1 VNRPRLPR
9 SRGGRLALGVATG
22 IVLAAFV
29 AVWAI
34 PNVAGAAFVDVRAV
48 AVAHASAD
56 GTMTAVG
63 GSPAVAADRIDVSV
77 EVVNNYPL
85 SVVVGASSSGNDF
98 RATVYRRDSGGRLT
112 AVWHGSTSDPAL
124 EEGSDSPVGG
134 SSSDVAALIAP
145 GASRHLIAG
154 GSSAFTLVGARGALV
169 APGIYYLRVSAY
181 GIASPMVPISI
192 G

>member
-1 VNRPRLPR
+1 VA
-9 SRGGRLALGVATG
+9 GLAV
-22 IVLAAFV
+22 AAFV

-48 AVAHASAD
+48 AVAHASP
-56 GTMTAVG
+56 GGPVTTVG

-77 EVVNNYPL
+77 EVVNSYPL
-85 SVVVGASSSGNDF
+85 AVVVGASSSGNDF
-98 RATVYRRDSGGRLT
+98 QATVYRRDSEGRLT
-112 AVWHGSTSDPAL
+112 AVWRGSTSDPAL

-134 SSSDVAALIAP
+134 NSSDVAALIAP
-145 GASRHLIAG
+145 GTSSHLIAS

-169 APGIYYLRVSAY
+169 APGIYYVRAWAY